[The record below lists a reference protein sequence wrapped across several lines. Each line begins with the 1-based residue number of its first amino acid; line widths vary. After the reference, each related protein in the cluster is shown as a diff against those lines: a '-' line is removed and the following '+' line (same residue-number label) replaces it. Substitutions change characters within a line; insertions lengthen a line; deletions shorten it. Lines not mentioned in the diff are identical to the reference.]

1 MALIL
6 ASQSPRRKALLELL
20 GIPFSIQVADIDET
34 LDAALPIPEAVAQL
48 SLRKAQA
55 VPREERDI
63 VIAADTVVV
72 CDGYVLGKPEDKETA
87 FKMLALL
94 SGRAHHVMT
103 GVTVLQGD
111 RQESFTEITQVEFRE
126 LSAKEIRDYIAT
138 GEPMDKA
145 GSYGIQGG
153 AALFVQSITG
163 DYSNVVGLPVCRLS
177 QVLKKFTEETP

>member
-34 LDAALPIPEAVAQL
+34 LDTTLPIPDAVAQL
-48 SLRKAQA
+48 SLRKAEAIDRKPQD
-55 VPREERDI
+55 V
-63 VIAADTVVV
+63 VIAADTIVV
-72 CDGYVLGKPEDKETA
+72 CDGYVLGKPRDREDA
-87 FKMLALL
+87 FKMLAML

-103 GVTVLQGD
+103 GVTILRGE
-111 RQESFTEITQVEFRE
+111 RRRSFTEITQVDFRD
-126 LSAKEIRDYIAT
+126 LSAQEIRAYIAT

-163 DYSNVVGLPVCRLS
+163 DYSNVVGLPICRLS
-177 QVLKKFTEETP
+177 QVLKEFTI